1 MFGHFSTLG
10 MKELI
15 ISQCATTCSKILTK
29 KQQQPPRKLFQC
41 RRRTDTFP
49 LGSLKNLFLSTGKK
63 ALNFPAIPEDLG

>member
-1 MFGHFSTLG
+1 MFGHFSTFG

-15 ISQCATTCSKILTK
+15 ISQCATACSKTLTK
-29 KQQQPPRKLFQC
+29 KQQPPRKLFQC